1 MRGVINGSRA
11 WNHMQPRDLRNVI
24 CLFLLILLV
33 GQAASA
39 DTADSW
45 VESGNA
51 DYNQGN
57 YGKALSAYEKAID
70 LDPYHAV
77 AWSNKGAALTGL
89 GRYTEGLAA
98 SEKAIALDP
107 VQITAL
113 ATNQGNAWT
122 NKGMALEGLGRLDE
136 ALAAYNTSISLEP
149 GDATTWNNKAAVLN
163 YLNRYEEALAAS
175 EKAITLD
182 PFLALAWGNKGISLY
197 GLGRLDDALVAN
209 DRSLSLDPTFA
220 MAWNNR
226 AGVLNELQRYDE
238 GLAASEKAIALDPF
252 LALAWGNKGISLYRL
267 ERYNESLAASEKAIR
282 LDPDYTNAW
291 NNRGVALGNLGRLED
306 ALAALDR
313 AVSLDPTMATA
324 WSNRADVLMKM
335 GRTEEAIASSQ
346 KAHELD
352 PSFPVKTADGD
363 PGPGSGIAGSL
374 IFAIFIVALAG
385 IVLVYRRR
393 TLRPRGEAVKPA
405 VEPRGPGPLVS
416 ARQVPRNGLPETG
429 TGYDVFLSH
438 AKEDTAVAETVCRA
452 LEDRGIRCWTASR
465 DIVPGMVEGEA
476 IMDAISRS
484 RLMVVVNSTAASRSA
499 FVVRD
504 LNAAVSHRMGII
516 PFVIEDMPLSDSLD
530 YLIGSI
536 PGIRAA
542 PIPGESD
549 LANLAVSV
557 RARLKEM
564 TGAVPEAEG

>member
-1 MRGVINGSRA
+1 
-11 WNHMQPRDLRNVI
+11 
-24 CLFLLILLV
+24 
-33 GQAASA
+33 
-39 DTADSW
+39 
-45 VESGNA
+45 
-51 DYNQGN
+51 
-57 YGKALSAYEKAID
+57 
-70 LDPYHAV
+70 
-77 AWSNKGAALTGL
+77 
-89 GRYTEGLAA
+89 
-98 SEKAIALDP
+98 
-107 VQITAL
+107 
-113 ATNQGNAWT
+113 
-122 NKGMALEGLGRLDE
+122 
-136 ALAAYNTSISLEP
+136 
-149 GDATTWNNKAAVLN
+149 
-163 YLNRYEEALAAS
+163 
-175 EKAITLD
+175 
-182 PFLALAWGNKGISLY
+182 
-197 GLGRLDDALVAN
+197 
-209 DRSLSLDPTFA
+209 
-220 MAWNNR
+220 
-226 AGVLNELQRYDE
+226 
-238 GLAASEKAIALDPF
+238 
-252 LALAWGNKGISLYRL
+252 
-267 ERYNESLAASEKAIR
+267 
-282 LDPDYTNAW
+282 
-291 NNRGVALGNLGRLED
+291 
-306 ALAALDR
+306 
-313 AVSLDPTMATA
+313 MATA